1 MAQIYRESINRDVI
15 KKNNLIEKKNGLMNR
30 INIETIIKN
39 QSKPRVVKNFFS
51 SSEVIQLHELNEK
64 LPITTHNKE
73 QRAIKKRWIQG
84 YNEKLDTIFIN
95 RLKNEVGDYKFDTLK
110 SHDGNDILG
119 LIQQCYLPLPTHTDT
134 GFNLNDIIYKQ
145 TLVPLTSYGQ
155 TVIFKQ
161 RFYGVA
167 TFFTIDENELIKD
180 SPDLTLNARCRK
192 SSKHIK
198 YGETKKFD
206 REIYKKYLLHEDINN
221 LKGLEVEFIFEWSPG
236 DMLIFD
242 RSHLH
247 AASSN
252 IKNFKTGI
260 ATFLKK

>member
-1 MAQIYRESINRDVI
+1 MVQTYKETINENAIR
-15 KKNNLIEKKNGLMNR
+15 KNELTKRVHK
-30 INIETIIKN
+30 ETIIKN

-51 SSEVIQLHELNEK
+51 SDEVTKLQELNEK
-64 LPITTHNKE
+64 LPTTIHNKE
-73 QRAIKKRWIQG
+73 QNAIKKRWLQG
-84 YNEKLDTIFIN
+84 YDEKLDKIFAN
-95 RLKNEVGDYKFDTLK
+95 RLKNEVGDFKFDSLK
-110 SHDGNDILG
+110 AEDGSDVFG
-119 LIQQCYLPLPTHTDT
+119 LIQKCYLPLPTHTDT

-145 TLVPLTSYGQ
+145 TLVPLTPYGQ
-155 TVIFKQ
+155 TVIFKN

-180 SPDLTLNARCRK
+180 GPNLTLNERCRK
-192 SSKHIK
+192 SSQHIK
-198 YGETKKFD
+198 HGETKEFD
-206 REIYKKYLLHEDINN
+206 SEIHKKYLAHEDINN

-252 IKNFKTGI
+252 IENFKTGI

>member
-1 MAQIYRESINRDVI
+1 MAQIYRESINKVAI
-15 KKNNLIEKKNGLMNR
+15 KKNELTER
-30 INIETIIKN
+30 VNIETIVKN
-39 QSKPRVVKNFFS
+39 QNKPRVVKNFFS
-51 SSEVIQLHELNEK
+51 SSEVTQLHELNEK

-73 QRAIKKRWIQG
+73 QRAIKRRWLQG
-84 YNEKLDTIFIN
+84 YNEKLDTIFAN

-110 SHDGNDILG
+110 SEDGSDVLG
-119 LIQQCYLPLPTHTDT
+119 LIQQCYLPLPTHTNT

-145 TLVPLTSYGQ
+145 TLVPLTPDGQ
-155 TVIFKQ
+155 TVIFKN

-180 SPDLTLNARCRK
+180 SPNLTLNERCRK
-192 SSKHIK
+192 SSEHIK
-198 YGETKKFD
+198 YGETKEFNP
-206 REIYKKYLLHEDINN
+206 EIHKKYLVHEDINN
-221 LKGLEVEFIFEWSPG
+221 LMGLEVEFIFEWSAG

-252 IKNFKTGI
+252 IKKFKTGI

>member
-1 MAQIYRESINRDVI
+1 MAQIYRESINRNVI

-167 TFFTIDENELIKD
+167 TFFTIDENE
-180 SPDLTLNARCRK
+180 
-192 SSKHIK
+192 
-198 YGETKKFD
+198 F
-206 REIYKKYLLHEDINN
+206 INK
-221 LKGLEVEFIFEWSPG
+221 L
-236 DMLIFD
+236 
-242 RSHLH
+242 
-247 AASSN
+247 
-252 IKNFKTGI
+252 
-260 ATFLKK
+260 

>member
-1 MAQIYRESINRDVI
+1 MAQIYRESINRNVI

-39 QSKPRVVKNFFS
+39 QSEPRVVKNFFS
-51 SSEVIQLHELNEK
+51 PSEVIQLHELNEK

>member
-1 MAQIYRESINRDVI
+1 MKETYRESINREVI
-15 KKNNLIEKKNGLMNR
+15 KKNELTER
-30 INIETIIKN
+30 INIETVIKN

-51 SSEVIQLHELNEK
+51 LSEVTQLHELNEK
-64 LPITTHNKE
+64 LPITKHNKE
-73 QRAIKKRWIQG
+73 QRAVKKRWLQG
-84 YNEKLDTIFIN
+84 YNKKLDTIFIN
-95 RLKNEVGDYKFDTLK
+95 RLKNELGDFKFDTLK
-110 SHDGNDILG
+110 SEDGSDILG
-119 LIQQCYLPLPTHTDT
+119 LIQKCYLPLPTHTDT

-155 TVIFKQ
+155 TVIFKN

-167 TFFTIDENELIKD
+167 TFFTINEIELIKD
-180 SPDLTLNARCRK
+180 SPNLTLNEQCRK
-192 SSKHIK
+192 SSEHIK
-198 YGETKKFD
+198 HDGESKEFD
-206 REIYKKYLLHEDINN
+206 SQIHKKYLAHEDINN

-247 AASSN
+247 ASSSN
-252 IKNFKTGI
+252 IKKFKTGI

>member
-1 MAQIYRESINRDVI
+1 MIQI
-15 KKNNLIEKKNGLMNR
+15 NNEPISEGGVKRNELTKRVHK
-30 INIETIIKN
+30 ETIIKN
-39 QSKPRVVKNFFS
+39 ESKPRVVKKFFS
-51 SSEVIQLHELNEK
+51 SNEVTQLNELNEK
-64 LPITTHNKE
+64 LPITMHNKE
-73 QRAIKKRWIQG
+73 QKAIKKRWLQG
-84 YNEKLDTIFIN
+84 YNEKLDKIFAS
-95 RLKNEVGDYKFDTLK
+95 RLKDEIGDFKFDSLK
-110 SHDGNDILG
+110 AEDGSDVFG

-145 TLVPLTSYGQ
+145 TLVPLTPYGQ
-155 TVIFKQ
+155 TVIFKN

-167 TFFTIDENELIKD
+167 TFFTIDEKELIKD
-180 SPDLTLNARCRK
+180 DPKLTLNERCRK

-198 YGETKKFD
+198 YGETKEFD
-206 REIYKKYLLHEDINN
+206 SEIHKKYLAHEDINN

-252 IKNFKTGI
+252 IDNFKTGI